1 MKSVVGL
8 TAHAPRRSL
17 QRVRRSGWI
26 LVACSL
32 GCSATIDGTRGLDG
46 GAVDAG
52 APDAGAVDAGG
63 FDTSTGCRWQAVGGA
78 RVLRQSTT
86 ELLLAEAVSTGDGAA
101 LTVWEAGALRVLRVD
116 GEAAPDPARPDGWTL
131 ATDTPRTVRDGV
143 SMLWRP
149 ETQRAEVLW
158 PSQSTGALCQWSAVD
173 AAGVRSRAVTVDPE
187 GSRFALTG
195 CRDLAL
201 EDGVR
206 TFLSEQVR
214 ATWGNTVLT
223 LDDTGVARAR
233 YELPMALRPPS
244 LPVQR
249 TVLPEG
255 GSWMLWVEGGSAH
268 TLYARR
274 VSAMGNPLDDPSAV
288 RVADGPT
295 MTEMQALAPTG
306 GALAVWTEES
316 SPSRL
321 PRRWV
326 RPIGPGAGDAP
337 AVALEALGAPVAAA
351 HATARGAEVLSAAVV
366 GSGVL
371 RTVLMRHDARG
382 GGQTEASVLP
392 MSFALLP
399 IGRVRVVATTAGAL
413 VFLDGRLTSGA
424 SAVVGLPVACR

>member
-1 MKSVVGL
+1 MLVV
-8 TAHAPRRSL
+8 
-17 QRVRRSGWI
+17 
-26 LVACSL
+26 CCL
-32 GCSATIDGTRGLDG
+32 GCGATVDGSRTPDG
-46 GAVDAG
+46 GSPDAVVSDAGLADAGAADAG
-52 APDAGAVDAGG
+52 APDA
-63 FDTSTGCRWQAVGGA
+63 SPPGCRWQAVVGA
-78 RVLRQSTT
+78 RVLRQSNT

-101 LTVWEAGALRVLRVD
+101 LTVWEGGVLRVLRVD
-116 GEAAPDPARPDGWTL
+116 GDAMPDAARPDGWTL

-149 ETQRAEVLW
+149 AMQRAEVLW
-158 PSQSTGALCQWSAVD
+158 PSQSTGALCEWSAVD

-187 GSRFALTG
+187 GARFALSG

-201 EDGVR
+201 EEGAR

-233 YELPMALRPPS
+233 YELPMSGQPPS
-244 LPVQR
+244 APVQR

-255 GSWMLWVEGGSAH
+255 GAWMLWVEGSSAH
-268 TLYARR
+268 TLYTRR

-288 RVADGPT
+288 RVAEGAT
-295 MTEMQALAPTG
+295 VTEMQALVSTG
-306 GALAVWTEES
+306 GAVAVWTEES

-326 RPIGPGAGDAP
+326 RPIGPGAGSAP

-351 HATARGAEVLSAAVV
+351 HATVRGAEVLSAAVV

-382 GGQTEASVLP
+382 EARSEASVLP
-392 MSFALLP
+392 TSFALLP

-424 SAVVGLPVACR
+424 SAVVGMPVACR